1 MTMQGMITFEYAGS
15 HVVFDPAAKMW
26 NLTEM
31 HQASGSPR
39 QKGPSFWLNGQQA
52 KDLIAAL
59 EVRET
64 TGNPCSFVETRE
76 GRSGGTWAHWQI
88 AAAYA
93 HYLRPDFYLQWN
105 EWAMERAQ
113 QIATGDGAAPLA
125 RVAALEARVAA
136 LEAAQRGAQQ
146 RILRIKTA
154 SFSPMA
160 ESIIAV
166 LQAHPDGGPLCS
178 REIIAALQDRG
189 HEAPDRLTWLKLRRM
204 AAGGVIVRCGRSL
217 YRLD

>member
-1 MTMQGMITFEYAGS
+1 MTDLVQRSVDFYGDGL
-15 HVVFDPAAKMW
+15 VVF
-26 NLTEM
+26 
-31 HQASGSPR
+31 HQDGISYTPVKPVCDRFGIDWEGQR
-39 QKGPSFWLNGQQA
+39 QRIARDEVLDSATCMIKAQIPGDTQRRDHVCLPLDYLNGWLFGV
-52 KDLIAAL
+52 DVGRIRPELRERLIL
-59 EVRET
+59 YKRE
-64 TGNPCSFVETRE
+64 CYR
-76 GRSGGTWAHWQI
+76 I
-88 AAAYA
+88 
-93 HYLRPDFYLQWN
+93 
-105 EWAMERAQ
+105 
-113 QIATGDGAAPLA
+113 LA
-125 RVAALEARVAA
+125 RAFQGGEGVASASLEARVAA